1 MIKEEGGKFERTQ
14 RPVGHGGFH
23 IGRIEYAG
31 ASFRY
36 FYDCGGGKEGAVL
49 IEKELKETSYYFG
62 VISHFDS
69 DHFAKLIHADVKY
82 LFIPY
87 MDELDIFMLT
97 VFEFLRLGEFVN
109 VAGLLEKARRKIIM
123 VRHGPID
130 RNDGGVPP
138 DLKPDGDEI
147 GINGVDVHDTAR
159 SYTISDGETVTI
171 ATKDKPLAKIRFYNH
186 HASDLTPLFLA
197 ELDNIFLKPPPPT
210 GAAESASTIDEPAA
224 TTPVAIGS
232 ADASATPPATT
243 PAASSVD
250 TTAASLAVALGVT
263 SSLDAVATAPAT
275 PPAASSAVAPR
286 GMCSAD
292 AAAVASESA
301 PPVEGSESAMLAPPA
316 KPTKESKELELK
328 DPEGKPYANRTA
340 FLKGASNDP
349 ATVISKNAKV
359 LKKIYENILKKR
371 GETGVTASNL
381 SSLAMYSCSVERH
394 WYPRSVFTK
403 PPINI
408 GDRFV
413 CDGWMLTGDLE
424 LIGGIWKNFH
434 EHYFREIDA
443 CIVFNVPHHGSERA
457 FDQDAL
463 SCINN
468 GAIFIFPVRAGSV
481 IHPAPRLKKMFKRNG
496 IEKERQR
503 KVTEKLESQ
512 FSLVRYL
519 LPW

>member
-1 MIKEEGGKFERTQ
+1 MIKEAGGKFERTQ

-31 ASFRY
+31 AGFRY

-62 VISHFDS
+62 VISHFDT

-82 LFIPY
+82 VFIPY

-109 VAGLLEKARRKIIM
+109 VAGLLEEVRHKIIM

-138 DLKPDGDEI
+138 DWKPDGDEI
-147 GINGVDVHDTAR
+147 GIKGVDVHVTAR
-159 SYTISDGETVTI
+159 GYTISDGETVTI
-171 ATKDKPLAKIRFYNH
+171 ATKDNPLAKIRFYNH

-197 ELDNIFLKPPPPT
+197 ELDNIFLKPLPPT
-210 GAAESASTIDEPAA
+210 GVAESASTIDEPAA
-224 TTPVAIGS
+224 TTPVDTGS

-243 PAASSVD
+243 PAASS
-250 TTAASLAVALGVT
+250 
-263 SSLDAVATAPAT
+263 
-275 PPAASSAVAPR
+275 AVAPG

-292 AAAVASESA
+292 TAAVASESA
-301 PPVEGSESAMLAPPA
+301 PPVAGSESAMLAPPA

-328 DPEGKPYANRTA
+328 DPEGKPYANREA

-349 ATVISKNAKV
+349 ATVISENAKV

-381 SSLAMYSCSVERH
+381 SSLAMYSCSAERH

-408 GDRFV
+408 GDRFG

-468 GAIFIFPVRAGSV
+468 GTIFIFPVRAGSV
-481 IHPAPRLKKMFKRNG
+481 VHPAPRLKKMFKRNG
-496 IEKERQR
+496 IEKERRR

-512 FSLVRYL
+512 FSLVCYL
-519 LPW
+519 LPR